1 MFLKLFLVVVFLSYL
16 TLMSLILGRRFFPPA
31 RSAPLPRRDTAL
43 DDPTELIL
51 ELENVGKSFDYPVL
65 KGVTLKILQGE
76 TLGVLGKSGSG
87 KSVTLKLIAG
97 LLKPDVGRILFHGK
111 DITGMN
117 ERELLELHK
126 RVSYVFQG
134 GAIFDFLNVG
144 ENIAYPLREMGMK
157 DEKKIKERVDYLL
170 AAVEMGGMGDLQKPE
185 LSIGAKKQV
194 AIARAIANDP
204 EVILYDEPTTGVDPI
219 VKKSVNRLIRKLNE
233 QEHLTS
239 IVVTHDL
246 KCIEM
251 VADRIILLKDGGIHF
266 EGDQEAFHSSPDPYI
281 QAFIAGKRFDEERRE
296 NPEVQIS
303 KTENRRQETED
314 RRHEERE

>member
-1 MFLKLFLVVVFLSYL
+1 MFLKLFLVMVFLSYL
-16 TLMSLILGRRFFPPA
+16 ALMSLILGHRFFPPA
-31 RSAPLPRRDTAL
+31 RGMPLPRKDTAF
-43 DDPTELIL
+43 DGGAGLIV

-65 KGVTLKILQGE
+65 KGVSFKIRQGE

-117 ERELLELHK
+117 ERELLELRK

-144 ENIAYPLREMGMK
+144 ENIAYPLRERGMK

-170 AAVEMGGMGDLQKPE
+170 AAVELTNMGDLQKPE

-204 EVILYDEPTTGVDPI
+204 EVILYDEPTTGIDPL

-251 VADRIILLKDGGIHF
+251 VADRIIILKDGVIHF
-266 EGDQEAFHSSPDPYI
+266 EGDQEAFHSSPGPYI
-281 QAFIAGKRFDEERRE
+281 QAFIAGKRFDEGRRH
-296 NPEVQIS
+296 NGDVPE
-303 KTENRRQETED
+303 TGNRRKETED
-314 RRHEERE
+314 RRDEERE

>member
-1 MFLKLFLVVVFLSYL
+1 MFLKLFLVMVFLSYL
-16 TLMSLILGRRFFPPA
+16 ALMSLILGRRFFPSA
-31 RSAPLPRRDTAL
+31 RSTPPLRKDTASE
-43 DDPTELIL
+43 DTTELIV

-65 KGVTLKILQGE
+65 KGVSFKIRQGE

-111 DITGMN
+111 DITGMS
-117 ERELLELHK
+117 ERELLELRK

-134 GAIFDFLNVG
+134 GAVFDFLNVG
-144 ENIAYPLREMGMK
+144 ENIAYPLRERGMK

-170 AAVEMGGMGDLQKPE
+170 AAVELGNMGDLQKPE

-204 EVILYDEPTTGVDPI
+204 EVILYDEPTTGIDPL

-251 VADRIILLKDGGIHF
+251 VADRIIMLKGGVIHF
-266 EGDQEAFHSSPDPYI
+266 EGDQEAFHSSTDPYI
-281 QAFIAGKRFDEERRE
+281 QAFIAGKRFDEGRRH
-296 NPEVQIS
+296 NGDVPE
-303 KTENRRQETED
+303 TEDRRQETED

>member
-1 MFLKLFLVVVFLSYL
+1 MFLKLFLVIVFLSYL
-16 TLMSLILGRRFFPPA
+16 ALMSLILGHRFFPSG
-31 RSAPLPRRDTAL
+31 RSIPLPRKDTAFE
-43 DDPTELIL
+43 DAAGLIL

-65 KGVTLKILQGE
+65 KGVSFKIRQGE

-117 ERELLELHK
+117 ERELLELRK

-134 GAIFDFLNVG
+134 GAVFDFLNVG
-144 ENIAYPLREMGMK
+144 ENIAYPLRERGMK

-170 AAVEMGGMGDLQKPE
+170 EAVELGNMESLQKPE

-204 EVILYDEPTTGVDPI
+204 EVILYDEPTTGIDPL
-219 VKKSVNRLIRKLNE
+219 VKKSVNRLIRKLNK

-251 VADRIILLKDGGIHF
+251 VADRIIMLKDGVIHF

-281 QAFIAGKRFDEERRE
+281 QAFIAGKRFDEGRRH
-296 NPEVQIS
+296 NGDVPE
-303 KTENRRQETED
+303 TGNRRQETED

>member
-31 RSAPLPRRDTAL
+31 HSAPLPRRNTAL

-65 KGVTLKILQGE
+65 KGISFNIRKGE

-97 LLKPDVGRILFHGK
+97 LLRPDVGRILFHGK

-117 ERELLELHK
+117 ERELLELRK

-134 GAIFDFLNVG
+134 GAVFDFLNVG
-144 ENIAYPLREMGMK
+144 ENIAYPLRERGMN

-170 AAVEMGGMGDLQKPE
+170 AAVELGNMGDLQKPE

-204 EVILYDEPTTGVDPI
+204 EVILYDEPTTGIDPI

-239 IVVTHDL
+239 VVVTHDL

-281 QAFIAGKRFDEERRE
+281 QAFIAGKRFDDERRE
-296 NPEVQIS
+296 NREVKIP
-303 KTENRRQETED
+303 KTEDRRQETGD
-314 RRHEERE
+314 RRHQKRE

>member
-1 MFLKLFLVVVFLSYL
+1 MFLKFFLVVLFLSYL
-16 TLMSLILGRRFFPPA
+16 VLMSLILGRRFFPPA
-31 RSAPLPRRDTAL
+31 RSTPLPQRDTVF
-43 DDPTELIL
+43 DDPNELIL

-65 KGVTLKILQGE
+65 KGVTFKIRRGE
-76 TLGVLGKSGSG
+76 TLGILGKSGSG

-117 ERELLELHK
+117 ERELLDLRK
-126 RVSYVFQG
+126 KVSYVFQG

-144 ENIAYPLREMGMK
+144 ENIAYPLRERGMK

-170 AAVEMGGMGDLQKPE
+170 AAVDLGNMGDRQKPE

-204 EVILYDEPTTGVDPI
+204 EVILYDEPTTGIDPI
-219 VKKSVNRLIRKLNE
+219 VKKSVNRLIRKLNK

-239 IVVTHDL
+239 MVVTHDL

-251 VADRIILLKDGGIHF
+251 VADRIILLKDGIIHF

-281 QAFIAGKRFDEERRE
+281 QAFIAGKRFDEERRQT
-296 NPEVQIS
+296 PEDRIQNS
-303 KTENRRQETED
+303 EDQRQETGD
-314 RRHEERE
+314 RRNEKRE

>member
-1 MFLKLFLVVVFLSYL
+1 MFLKLFLVVLFLSYL

-31 RSAPLPRRDTAL
+31 RSAPLPQRDTAL
-43 DDPTELIL
+43 NDPTELIL

-65 KGVTLKILQGE
+65 KGVSLQIRQGE

-111 DITGMN
+111 DITDMN
-117 ERELLELHK
+117 ERELLELRK

-134 GAIFDFLNVG
+134 GAVFDFLNVG
-144 ENIAYPLREMGMK
+144 ENIAYPLRERGMK

-170 AAVEMGGMGDLQKPE
+170 AAVGMGSMGDVQKPE

-204 EVILYDEPTTGVDPI
+204 EVILYDEPTTGVDPL
-219 VKKSVNRLIRKLNE
+219 VSKSVNRLIRKLNE

-281 QAFIAGKRFDEERRE
+281 QAFIAGKRFDEERRQ
-296 NPEVQIS
+296 NPEDRIQKS
-303 KTENRRQETED
+303 EDQRQETGD
-314 RRHEERE
+314 RRREKRE

>member
-1 MFLKLFLVVVFLSYL
+1 V
-16 TLMSLILGRRFFPPA
+16 
-31 RSAPLPRRDTAL
+31 
-43 DDPTELIL
+43 

-65 KGVTLKILQGE
+65 KGISFKIRQGE

-117 ERELLELHK
+117 ERELLELRK

-134 GAIFDFLNVG
+134 GAVFDFLNVG
-144 ENIAYPLREMGMK
+144 ENIAYPLRERGMK
-157 DEKKIKERVDYLL
+157 DEKQIKERVDYLL
-170 AAVEMGGMGDLQKPE
+170 EAVELGNIGNLQKPE

-204 EVILYDEPTTGVDPI
+204 EVILYDEPTTGIDPI
-219 VKKSVNRLIRKLNE
+219 VKKSVNRLIRKLNK

-251 VADRIILLKDGGIHF
+251 VADRIIMLKDGVIHF
-266 EGDQEAFHSSPDPYI
+266 EGDPEAFHSSPDSYI
-281 QAFIAGKRFDEERRE
+281 QAFIAGKRFDEGRRH
-296 NPEVQIS
+296 NGDVPE
-303 KTENRRQETED
+303 TGNRRKETED
-314 RRHEERE
+314 RRDEERE

>member
-16 TLMSLILGRRFFPPA
+16 TLMSLILGRRFFPSA
-31 RSAPLPRRDTAL
+31 RSAPLPRRDTAF
-43 DDPTELIL
+43 DDPSELIL

-65 KGVTLKILQGE
+65 KGVSFKIRQGQ

-117 ERELLELHK
+117 ERELLALRK

-134 GAIFDFLNVG
+134 GAVFDFLNVG
-144 ENIAYPLREMGMK
+144 ENIAYPLRERGMK
-157 DEKKIKERVDYLL
+157 DEKEIKERVDYLL
-170 AAVEMGGMGDLQKPE
+170 EAVEMGNMGDLQKPE

-266 EGDQEAFHSSPDPYI
+266 EGDREAFHSSSDPYI
-281 QAFIAGKRFDEERRE
+281 QAFIAGKRFDEERR
-296 NPEVQIS
+296 Q
-303 KTENRRQETED
+303 NRGVEIPKSEDQRQETGD
-314 RRHEERE
+314 RRDQKRE

>member
-1 MFLKLFLVVVFLSYL
+1 MFLKLFLVMVFLSYL
-16 TLMSLILGRRFFPPA
+16 ALMSLILGRRVFPSA
-31 RSAPLPRRDTAL
+31 RSTPPLRKDTASE
-43 DDPTELIL
+43 DTTELIV

-65 KGVTLKILQGE
+65 KGVSFKIRQGE

-111 DITGMN
+111 DITGMS
-117 ERELLELHK
+117 ERELLELRK

-134 GAIFDFLNVG
+134 GAVFDFLNVG
-144 ENIAYPLREMGMK
+144 ENIAYPLRERGMK

-170 AAVEMGGMGDLQKPE
+170 AAVELGNMGDLQKPE

-204 EVILYDEPTTGVDPI
+204 EVILYDEPTTGIDPL

-251 VADRIILLKDGGIHF
+251 VADRIIMLKGGVIHF
-266 EGDQEAFHSSPDPYI
+266 EGDQEAFHSSTDPYI
-281 QAFIAGKRFDEERRE
+281 QAFIAGKRFDEGRRH
-296 NPEVQIS
+296 NGDVPE
-303 KTENRRQETED
+303 TEDRRQETED

>member
-1 MFLKLFLVVVFLSYL
+1 
-16 TLMSLILGRRFFPPA
+16 
-31 RSAPLPRRDTAL
+31 
-43 DDPTELIL
+43 
-51 ELENVGKSFDYPVL
+51 
-65 KGVTLKILQGE
+65 
-76 TLGVLGKSGSG
+76 
-87 KSVTLKLIAG
+87 
-97 LLKPDVGRILFHGK
+97 
-111 DITGMN
+111 MN
-117 ERELLELHK
+117 ERELLELRK

-134 GAIFDFLNVG
+134 GAVFDFLNVG
-144 ENIAYPLREMGMK
+144 ENIAYPLRERGMK

-170 AAVEMGGMGDLQKPE
+170 AAVGMGSMGDVQKPE

-281 QAFIAGKRFDEERRE
+281 QAFIAGKRFDEERRQ
-296 NPEVQIS
+296 NPEGQIP
-303 KTENRRQETED
+303 KTENRRQETGD
-314 RRHEERE
+314 RRHENRE

>member
-1 MFLKLFLVVVFLSYL
+1 MFLKLFLVMVFLSYL
-16 TLMSLILGRRFFPPA
+16 ALMSLILGHRFFPPA
-31 RSAPLPRRDTAL
+31 RSTPPPRKDTAF
-43 DDPTELIL
+43 DGTTELIL

-65 KGVTLKILQGE
+65 KGVSFKIRQGE

-111 DITGMN
+111 DITSMN
-117 ERELLELHK
+117 ERELLELRK

-134 GAIFDFLNVG
+134 GAVFDFLNVG
-144 ENIAYPLREMGMK
+144 ENIAYPLRERGMK
-157 DEKKIKERVDYLL
+157 DENKIKERVDYLL
-170 AAVEMGGMGDLQKPE
+170 AAVELGNMGDLQKPE

-204 EVILYDEPTTGVDPI
+204 EVILYDEPTTGIDPI
-219 VKKSVNRLIRKLNE
+219 VEKSVNRLIRKLNK

-251 VADRIILLKDGGIHF
+251 VADRIILLKNGGIHF
-266 EGDQEAFHSSPDPYI
+266 EGDQEAFHYSPDPYI
-281 QAFIAGKRFDEERRE
+281 QAFIAGKRFDEERRQ
-296 NPEVQIS
+296 NPQDRIQKSEDQGQ
-303 KTENRRQETED
+303 KTGD
-314 RRHEERE
+314 RRDQKRE

>member
-1 MFLKLFLVVVFLSYL
+1 MFLKLFLVVLFLSYL
-16 TLMSLILGRRFFPPA
+16 ALMSLILGRRFFPAA
-31 RSAPLPRRDTAL
+31 RGTPLPQRNTGF
-43 DDPTELIL
+43 DDPNEPIL

-65 KGVTLKILQGE
+65 KGVSFKIRQGE

-117 ERELLELHK
+117 ERELLELRK

-134 GAIFDFLNVG
+134 GAVFDFLNVG
-144 ENIAYPLREMGMK
+144 ENIAYPLRERGMK
-157 DEKKIKERVDYLL
+157 DEKKIRERVDYLL
-170 AAVEMGGMGDLQKPE
+170 AAVEMGNMGDLQKPE

-204 EVILYDEPTTGVDPI
+204 EVILYDEPTTGIDPI
-219 VKKSVNRLIRKLNE
+219 VKKAVNRLIRKLNE

-251 VADRIILLKDGGIHF
+251 VADRVIILKDGVIHF

-281 QAFIAGKRFDEERRE
+281 QAFIAGKRFDEERRQDPQDRSQKSE
-296 NPEVQIS
+296 DQRQ
-303 KTENRRQETED
+303 KTGD
-314 RRHEERE
+314 RRDQTRE

>member
-1 MFLKLFLVVVFLSYL
+1 MFLKLFLVMVFLSYL
-16 TLMSLILGRRFFPPA
+16 ALMSLILGHRFFPSA
-31 RSAPLPRRDTAL
+31 RSTPPPRKDTAFE
-43 DDPTELIL
+43 DTTELIV

-65 KGVTLKILQGE
+65 KGVSFKIRQGE

-117 ERELLELHK
+117 ERELLELRK
-126 RVSYVFQG
+126 KVSYVFQG
-134 GAIFDFLNVG
+134 GAVFDFLSVG
-144 ENIAYPLREMGMK
+144 ENIAYPMRERGMK

-170 AAVEMGGMGDLQKPE
+170 ASVEMENMGDLQKPE

-219 VKKSVNRLIRKLNE
+219 VKKSVNRLIRKLNQ
-233 QEHLTS
+233 QENLTS

-246 KCIEM
+246 RCIEI
-251 VADRIILLKDGGIHF
+251 VADRIILLKDGVIHF
-266 EGDQEAFHSSPDPYI
+266 EGDQEAFRSSTDPYI
-281 QAFIAGKRFDEERRE
+281 QAFISGKRFDEERRE
-296 NPEVQIS
+296 DREVEIQKS
-303 KTENRRQETED
+303 EGRRQEAGD
-314 RRHEERE
+314 RRHGERE

>member
-1 MFLKLFLVVVFLSYL
+1 MFLKLFLVMVLLSYL
-16 TLMSLILGRRFFPPA
+16 ALMSLILGHRFFPSA
-31 RSAPLPRRDTAL
+31 RSTPLLRKDTASE
-43 DDPTELIL
+43 DTTELIV

-65 KGVTLKILQGE
+65 KGISFKIRQGE

-117 ERELLELHK
+117 ERELLELRK

-134 GAIFDFLNVG
+134 GAVFDFLNVG
-144 ENIAYPLREMGMK
+144 ENIAYPLRERGMK

-170 AAVEMGGMGDLQKPE
+170 EAVELGNMGNLQKPE

-204 EVILYDEPTTGVDPI
+204 EVILYDEPTTGIDPI
-219 VKKSVNRLIRKLNE
+219 VKKSVNRLIRKLNK

-251 VADRIILLKDGGIHF
+251 VADRIIMLKDGVIHF

-281 QAFIAGKRFDEERRE
+281 QAFIAGKRFDEGRRH
-296 NPEVQIS
+296 NGDVPE
-303 KTENRRQETED
+303 TGNRRKETED
-314 RRHEERE
+314 RRDEERE